1 MTGCSLKSITPDG
14 ITGMIFALE
23 GMKNA
28 LVLLNGPMGCRFYHS
43 TTSQHL
49 SPRGRLKLP
58 PRAGEE
64 PVPVDYNTLNDF
76 FFRQERV
83 PSTYL
88 DGYDYVYGTKEKVA
102 EALRFVRDNVDFDL
116 LGIVN
121 SPGAALIGDDLLG
134 IARELLGAQR
144 VVMLE
149 SSGYSV
155 PFEEGYAHAMDA
167 MLRQLGPSLWPEKSE
182 RKPKTVN
189 LLGISIWHRYWEGD
203 LQELKRLLSLCG
215 VEVIAAPGAACSI
228 EELKRMPEAALNVV
242 LEAAMGLPAAEFLEE
257 IRGTPFYV
265 CPGLPVGFSATERI
279 FREVCTAL
287 GVSPEPVLTESE
299 KARARAWFKLSGV
312 YESSG
317 KPKGV
322 KFAVVGTPAQEKA
335 FSAFLTDYLAMSR
348 TGPEEAELVFANA
361 NVISELMLKNK
372 TFCGI
377 EIGLPGMG
385 YVDLTLKTQLG
396 ISGSLFLIEQ
406 VINGLMSRL

>member
-1 MTGCSLKSITPDG
+1 MKTIKKKAKADLMNTTLYIIVPCFNEEAG
-14 ITGMIFALE
+14 LE
-23 GMKNA
+23 KNA
-28 LVLLNGPMGCRFYHS
+28 ARLKDKLASLAEAGKVSEKSRIVLVDDGSSDS
-43 TTSQHL
+43 TWRVISSLCSASEVFCGVKLAANTGHQNALMAGLMFS
-49 SPRGRLKLP
+49 RGR
-58 PRAGEE
+58 A
-64 PVPVDYNTLNDF
+64 DATISID
-76 FFRQERV
+76 
-83 PSTYL
+83 
-88 DGYDYVYGTKEKVA
+88 A
-102 EALRFVRDNVDFDL
+102 DL
-116 LGIVN
+116 Q
-121 SPGAALIGDDLLG
+121 DDLD
-134 IARELLGAQR
+134 
-144 VVMLE
+144 
-149 SSGYSV
+149 
-155 PFEEGYAHAMDA
+155 AMDA

>member
-1 MTGCSLKSITPDG
+1 
-14 ITGMIFALE
+14 MIFALE
-23 GMKNA
+23 GMKDA

-43 TTSQHL
+43 TTSGFL
-49 SPRGRLKLP
+49 APRGRLKLP
-58 PRAGEE
+58 PVSGAA

-102 EALRFVRDNVDFDL
+102 EALRYVRENVDFSL

-134 IARELLGAQR
+134 IARELLGARR

-149 SSGYSV
+149 SSGYSIPV
-155 PFEEGYAHAMDA
+155 EEGYAQAIEA
-167 MLRQLGPSLWPEKSE
+167 MLRQLGPALWGEKRE
-182 RKPKTVN
+182 RRPRTVN
-189 LLGISIWHRYWEGD
+189 LFGLSIWQRYWEGD
-203 LQELKRLLSLCG
+203 LQELRRLLDLCG
-215 VEVIAAPGAACSI
+215 IEVVAAPGAMCSVG
-228 EELKRMPEAALNVV
+228 ELSKLPEAALNVV
-242 LEAAMGLPAAEFLEE
+242 LDPAMGLPAAEYLREAF
-257 IRGTPFYV
+257 GTPCFV
-265 CPGLPVGFSATERI
+265 CPGLPVGFSATESI
-279 FREVCTAL
+279 FRELCKVLDA
-287 GVSPEPVLTESE
+287 SPEALLEESG

-322 KFAVVGTPAQEKA
+322 KFAVVGSPAQEKA

-348 TGPEEAELVFANA
+348 CGPEEAELVFSNA